1 MVVNKEY
8 YFESGERIQKNKTK
22 KKQIILTHTSCTKEE
37 YLAKIE
43 TRYNGKYNRLPCFFI
58 SQNGEI
64 YQHFDPKY
72 YSLMMWEQQIEKNSI
87 TICLENVGW
96 LTKDIGLEKYFTW
109 KGSEYVGDVIEIPWR
124 NKKHWATYSEE
135 QYTKL
140 AELIDYLCIEY
151 SIIKDFIG
159 NNIVINKPNYQKGIL
174 NRSNYTKNNYDLS
187 PAADF
192 KKINELINKEYKYE
206 QLR

>member
-8 YFESGERIQKNKTK
+8 YFEGNENIQKNKTK
-22 KKQIILTHTSCTKEE
+22 KKQIILTHTSCTIDE
-37 YLAKIE
+37 YLTKIE

-58 SQNGEI
+58 SQSGEI

-72 YSLMMWEQQIEKNSI
+72 YSLMMWEHQIEKHSI

-96 LTKDIGLEKYFTW
+96 LSKDLALDKYFTW
-109 KGSEYVGDVIEIPWR
+109 KGSEYLGDVVEIPWR

-135 QYTKL
+135 QYVKL
-140 AELIDYLCIEY
+140 AELIDYLCIEHN
-151 SIIKDFIG
+151 IIKDFIG
-159 NNIVINKPNYQKGIL
+159 NNIVINKPNVQRGIL

-192 KKINELINKEYKYE
+192 KKINELINKEYKHE

>member
-1 MVVNKEY
+1 MLINKEY
-8 YFESGERIQKNKTK
+8 YFDDTEHIQKNRTK
-22 KKQIILTHTSCTKEE
+22 KKQIILLNSSCVLDE
-37 YLAKIE
+37 YLTKLR
-43 TRYNGKYNRLPCFFI
+43 TRFNGKYNRLPCFFI
-58 SQNGEI
+58 TQTGEI
-64 YQHFDPKY
+64 YQHFNPVY
-72 YSLMMWEQQIEKNSI
+72 YSKLMEPQQIEKHSI
-87 TICLENVGW
+87 TIALENVGW
-96 LTKDIGLEKYFTW
+96 LYRDSLTGKLTTW
-109 KGSEYVGDVIEIPWR
+109 KGVEYSGEYVEIPWR
-124 NKKHWATYSEE
+124 NKKYWATYSED

-192 KKINELINKEYKYE
+192 KKINELINKEYKHE